1 MRLYRLNYGVFIA
14 LALAG
19 CSSPPEPAKVEWS
32 SPATAINETV
42 PRWQNNHIVVPSK
55 NIMGAWSVITQNFNI
70 NETQS
75 TETYYAIVHASHIVI
90 KTSSNK
96 QYFTIKNW
104 LLNNGATG
112 KIEME
117 ARKTCL
123 LCQSSTLYFYHEPV
137 MN

>member
-1 MRLYRLNYGVFIA
+1 MRLYRLNYGVLIA

-55 NIMGAWSVITQNFNI
+55 NIMGAWSVITPNFNI
-70 NETQS
+70 NEIQS
-75 TETYYAIVHASHIVI
+75 TETYNAIAHASHIVI

-104 LLNNGATG
+104 LLNNGATN
-112 KIEME
+112 KIEIE
-117 ARKTCL
+117 ARKPAYYVN
-123 LCQSSTLYFYHEPV
+123 QVHFIFI
-137 MN
+137 MNP

>member
-1 MRLYRLNYGVFIA
+1 MRLYRLNYGVLIA

-55 NIMGAWSVITQNFNI
+55 NIMGAWSVITPNFNI
-70 NETQS
+70 NEIQS
-75 TETYYAIVHASHIVI
+75 TETYYAIAHASHIVI

-104 LLNNGATG
+104 LLNNGATN
-112 KIEME
+112 KIEIE